1 MSEAISMQSRGGEIR
16 EGESVARLHAMSE
29 AISMQ
34 SHGGEIREGESLAR
48 LQVRRRARL
57 VRGAS
62 TQIHLQK
69 KLDGLLGHISETWRG
84 VELSW
89 VLGNISVTSR

>member
-1 MSEAISMQSRGGEIR
+1 
-16 EGESVARLHAMSE
+16 
-29 AISMQ
+29 MQ

-84 VELSW
+84 VEFSW